1 MDELKRLI
9 SDLCG
14 ICTVTGSEA
23 DADESVLP
31 VQSFDRYEKDRLGNR
46 FFYRYSKK
54 ENAPMMVIDAH
65 FDEVGFIV
73 TEILENGFVRSVKA
87 GSPDMRAVS
96 ASTVTI
102 YGKEPVFAVATSTP
116 PHLRTG
122 TDNSVVRENEL
133 MFDTGLSE
141 ARARELI
148 RPGDR
153 VCFSKRAR
161 DLKNGRFMAQGL
173 DNKAC
178 AAIALYSAV
187 SVPADEMEY
196 SVCVLLS
203 SGEEGGCMG
212 AVPASKSVK
221 PDLTVV
227 LDAGFGRNGLSDTPR
242 CIAMGKGPAISYSSA
257 LDRALTEKIIM
268 TASDNSLPLQVIVE
282 NFAPGTNSEFIQ
294 HFSGVPSALI
304 SLPLFN
310 MHSSSEIIS
319 IPDAHAASDLIAKLI
334 RTPDLAA
341 GGEKQ

>member
-1 MDELKRLI
+1 MDELKKLI

-14 ICTVTGSEA
+14 VCTVTGSETE
-23 DADESVLP
+23 ADESVLP
-31 VQSFDRYEKDRLGNR
+31 VRMFDRYEKDRLGNR
-46 FFYRYSKK
+46 FFYRDSKRK
-54 ENAPMMVIDAH
+54 NAPLMLIDAH

-73 TEILENGFVRSVKA
+73 TEILENGFVKSVKA

-133 MFDTGLSE
+133 MFDTGLTQE
-141 ARARELI
+141 RAKELI

-153 VCFSKRAR
+153 VCFSKKTR
-161 DLKNGRFMAQGL
+161 DLKNGRFSAQGL

-178 AAIALYSAV
+178 AAIALYAAY
-187 SVPADEMEY
+187 SVPVGEMEY
-196 SVCVLLS
+196 DICVLLS

-212 AVPASKSVK
+212 AVPASKARK
-221 PDLTVV
+221 PDLTIV
-227 LDAGFGRNGLSDTPR
+227 LDAGFGRNSLSDTPR
-242 CIAMGKGPAISYSSA
+242 CIAMGKGPAVSFSAA
-257 LDRALTEKIIM
+257 LDRALTEKIVRV
-268 TASDNSLPLQVIVE
+268 ASVNSLPLQVIVE

-310 MHSSSEIIS
+310 MHSSHEIIS
-319 IPDAHAASDLIAKLI
+319 IGDAHNTSDLLSKLI
-334 RTPDLAA
+334 CTPYLAA
-341 GGEKQ
+341 GGDKQ